1 MQENAVVADHKLN
14 NTMIQDSHEEGTKTD
29 MISAS
34 DPIAERPDWGAP
46 MSFAALQQAGVPSES
61 SASSEASEDRQG
73 DDEDARSEG
82 GMSTVSEIR
91 EEAAKMSEAQREELT
106 ARIKRFAARHQLR
119 ARAVNSDWAEDDLEL
134 EMQRLQGEVALQRSL
149 KFQRRALLTFT
160 SGVEYVHTK
169 TPLNGKLDGWGEIVL
184 EQIDDY
190 DDVFERLHAKHA
202 PKLGVS
208 GIGKQEEPEIQ
219 LLRMLAYS
227 AFTHSITTSIAKM
240 ALQPNV
246 VEERKQQ
253 AAVRIQQSAK
263 DTDKFIGA
271 TKVSIPS
278 GGGNRTVELG

>member
-1 MQENAVVADHKLN
+1 MGDHKSN
-14 NTMIQDSHEEGTKTD
+14 STMMEDPHAEDGN

-34 DPIAERPDWGAP
+34 DPITVQPDWGPP
-46 MSFAALQQAGVPSES
+46 MSFTALQQAGAHSES
-61 SASSEASEDRQG
+61 SESLPDGGG
-73 DDEDARSEG
+73 DDDARSDG

-91 EEAAKMSEAQREELT
+91 EEAAKMNEAQREELT
-106 ARIKRFAARHQLR
+106 ARIRRFAARHQLR

-160 SGVEYVHTK
+160 SGVEFVHTK

-202 PKLGVS
+202 PKLGVG

-240 ALQPNV
+240 AFQPNA
-246 VEERKQQ
+246 VEQRKQQ
-253 AAVRIQQSAK
+253 AAVRMQQSAK

-278 GGGNRTVELG
+278 SGNRIVELG